1 MNWNDFLR
9 KIGSRKFWS
18 MVAGFVTSILT
29 AAGAGDSEIVKIVA
43 IITAFGSIA
52 VYMISEAY
60 VDGKAAQGDTFEIT
74 PVDDYDDILQ

>member
-9 KIGSRKFWS
+9 KMGSRKFWS

-60 VDGKAAQGDTFEIT
+60 VDGKAVEGDTTIEIVPDDFEDT
-74 PVDDYDDILQ
+74 LE